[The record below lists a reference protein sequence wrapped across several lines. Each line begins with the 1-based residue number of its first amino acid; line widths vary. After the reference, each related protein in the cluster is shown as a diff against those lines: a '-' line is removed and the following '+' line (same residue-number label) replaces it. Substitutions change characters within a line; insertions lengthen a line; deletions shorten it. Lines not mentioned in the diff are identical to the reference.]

1 LYIRGVKW
9 TTKYI
14 GGYIDFFLWEGEYQ
28 LIAYWQRSTMRW
40 KKQLSERREI
50 EQLCL
55 PKVLFFV
62 CVKWTY
68 HHNSLNY
75 RPVWSMARIL
85 PK

>member
-40 KKQLSERREI
+40 KKRNWAT
-50 EQLCL
+50 
-55 PKVLFFV
+55 VL
-62 CVKWTY
+62 
-68 HHNSLNY
+68 
-75 RPVWSMARIL
+75 A
-85 PK
+85 